1 MQQIK
6 ERYIQR
12 NKETKAEKEYTKQQI
27 RYYNDFR
34 TRPPQQHGIN
44 DFSFDSCGLKLIVIN
59 DRDSNFLPIAS
70 FNSTPF
76 KSEWAYN
83 EKQNSIQT
91 SLWLSI
97 NFFNAVIGRWEP
109 FLEKFNFYAN
119 VNQDREF
126 QKESIQL
133 QVNSPLNVNL
143 TEKLVENVYES
154 HKSWAIVYE
163 DYQTY
168 EKILD
173 KRQVESGGLGDL
185 DFFNIFGGDPNK
197 AEGTKPAPQLSLLD
211 RRLAEAIVLQK
222 QKSAER
228 LQGVNTDEMITP
240 YVIVNKTDLG
250 LIVKRL
256 FKKEQSEMQKYQD
269 LLQVQLQHDL
279 IDERSMMLKSQIYSD
294 QLEAINA
301 EQNARKKS
309 LINMYKV
316 SQGQIIDYM
325 IDYND

>member
-1 MQQIK
+1 MGVQKINTTRGAKVGLQAKQSMMDASSGSKSKDLKSFKEQIKTTIQKPSSNPPSTKKEKPPRRAKQQRPKVSRIQQIK

-12 NKETKAEKEYTKQQI
+12 NNENKAENEYTKQQI
-27 RYYNDFR
+27 KYYNDYR
-34 TRPPQQHGIN
+34 TRPPHQHGIN
-44 DFSFDSCGLKLIVIN
+44 DFIFDSCGLKLIVIN

-97 NFFNAVIGRWEP
+97 NFFNVIIGRWEP

-126 QKESIQL
+126 QKESMQL
-133 QVNSPLNVNL
+133 QINSPLNVNL

-168 EKILD
+168 EKIMD
-173 KRQVESGGLGDL
+173 KREAEGGGLGDL
-185 DFFNIFGGDPNK
+185 DFFNIFGGDPNQ
-197 AEGTKPAPQLSLLD
+197 AEGAKLAPQLSLLD
-211 RRLAEAIVLQK
+211 QRLAEAIELQK
-222 QKSAER
+222 KKSAE
-228 LQGVNTDEMITP
+228 
-240 YVIVNKTDLG
+240 
-250 LIVKRL
+250 
-256 FKKEQSEMQKYQD
+256 
-269 LLQVQLQHDL
+269 QL
-279 IDERSMMLKSQIYSD
+279 
-294 QLEAINA
+294 
-301 EQNARKKS
+301 
-309 LINMYKV
+309 
-316 SQGQIIDYM
+316 
-325 IDYND
+325 